1 METIP
6 PETISIIKEVMEVNE
21 QIDYSEIL
29 DSLLSHVQNMELLQ
43 GYLVSFGAFAVVVV
57 LCYFCYKFFKIFF

>member
-6 PETISIIKEVMEVNE
+6 TDIIPAITEVMEVAE